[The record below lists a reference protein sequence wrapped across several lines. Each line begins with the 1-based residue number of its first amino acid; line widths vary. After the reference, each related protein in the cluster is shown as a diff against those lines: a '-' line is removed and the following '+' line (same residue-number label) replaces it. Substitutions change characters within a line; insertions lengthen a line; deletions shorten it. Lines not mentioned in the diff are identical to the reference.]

1 MGGGLQV
8 FKSGLPVLKPG
19 FPVHGFLH
27 HSFLE
32 ELADYTE
39 LASALGSLV
48 STQDNLFGFC
58 KASIV
63 TAAVTVYECKALE
76 AAKLARNPA
85 SQKYFLSQMAI
96 DWAKATKNMD
106 PKSVVDLVH
115 PALLEPIENK
125 RAVKVS
131 SSSSNA
137 MKKRRST

>member
-1 MGGGLQV
+1 MGGGLQI
-8 FKSGLPVLKPG
+8 FKSGRPVLKPD

-32 ELADYTE
+32 ELGTYTE
-39 LASALGSLV
+39 LGCALGSLAT
-48 STQDNLFGFC
+48 TQDNLVGFC

-106 PKSVVDLVH
+106 TKSIIDLMH

-125 RAVKVS
+125 RAATS
-131 SSSSNA
+131 SSSG
-137 MKKRRST
+137 MKNRRST

>member
-8 FKSGLPVLKPG
+8 FNSGLPVLKPD

-27 HSFLE
+27 HLFLE
-32 ELADYTE
+32 ELANYNE

-48 STQDNLFGFC
+48 STKDNLVGFC
-58 KASIV
+58 KSSIV
-63 TAAVTVYECKALE
+63 TAAVTVYECKAVE

-96 DWAKATKNMD
+96 DWQKATKNMD
-106 PKSVVDLVH
+106 PESIIDLVH

-125 RAVKVS
+125 RAAKVS
-131 SSSSNA
+131 SSSSSA

>member
-8 FKSGLPVLKPG
+8 FKSGLPVLKPD

-32 ELADYTE
+32 ELANYTE
-39 LASALGSLV
+39 LACALGSLV
-48 STQDNLFGFC
+48 STKDNLVGFC

-63 TAAVTVYECKALE
+63 TAAVTIYECKALE

-85 SQKYFLSQMAI
+85 SQKHFLSQMAI

-106 PKSVVDLVH
+106 ARSIIDLVH

-125 RAVKVS
+125 RAVS
-131 SSSSNA
+131 SSSSSA
-137 MKKRRST
+137 VKKRRSI

>member
-1 MGGGLQV
+1 
-8 FKSGLPVLKPG
+8 LKPD

-27 HSFLE
+27 HSFFE
-32 ELADYTE
+32 ELATYTE
-39 LASALGSLV
+39 LGCALGSLAA
-48 STQDNLFGFC
+48 SQDNLVGFC

-85 SQKYFLSQMAI
+85 SQKHYLSQMAI

-106 PKSVVDLVH
+106 TKSIIDLVH

-125 RAVKVS
+125 MAAKVPTS
-131 SSSSNA
+131 SSSG
-137 MKKRRST
+137 MKKRKST